1 MMTLYLSMAG
11 FALAA
16 SISPGPVNVVAL
28 SSGVSHGLRA
38 TLRHVAGATLG
49 FVLLLVLAGLG
60 LAELLRGWPAAA
72 ALIRWAGVAFL
83 LWMGWTL
90 WRSDGRSGGGIADAE
105 PPPAPSVL
113 QGAAM
118 QWLNP
123 KAWVAALAGSAPM
136 PGRSGPAL
144 DLCRAL
150 FRHLLPVRRLLGL
163 CRRPAAPSAGGW
175 AADAAVQPRHGCP
188 ARGQRRPYRHRR
200 LIAPPDPHSQRMYWP
215 GVAATWRL
223 KARWKWA

>member
-90 WRSDGRSGGGIADAE
+90 WRSEGGSGGGIANAE
-105 PPPAPSVL
+105 PSPAPSVL

-123 KAWVAALAGSAPM
+123 KAWVAALAGVGAYA
-136 PGRSGPAL
+136 GDDPARL
-144 DLCRAL
+144 WVFAGIYFVICFLSVACWAWAGARL
-150 FRHLLPVRRLLGL
+150 RHLLADGRRMRLFNRAMAALL
-163 CRRPAAPSAGGW
+163 AASAVHIGI
-175 AADAAVQPRHGCP
+175 AA
-188 ARGQRRPYRHRR
+188 
-200 LIAPPDPHSQRMYWP
+200 
-215 GVAATWRL
+215 
-223 KARWKWA
+223 